1 MRWPW
6 WRRETRSDSY
16 TDELV
21 RALQSR
27 AGVATLADELHT
39 LSLEASAGTVGRGFA
54 AATVGGGAGPEL
66 EPHLEAIGR
75 AFVRRGESVLVPRRG
90 GFFALASHWT
100 VEGRSRP
107 WTYEVTISEPDG
119 QITFRLPERRV
130 LHFRTN
136 VARAAPWRGR
146 GPLEVAT
153 AGGKLMA
160 NLEAALADET
170 GGPRGS
176 ILPVPTNPDEATM
189 GTIRNTIRDLAGRV
203 FIAESQRTNW
213 NDADARQVT
222 GDWTAHRLGANPP
235 EALVRLMVEHRR
247 AVLAA
252 AGVPPEILGG
262 SDSAGRRE
270 AFRIFAWG
278 TLAPL
283 GYIVSREI
291 DGKLGISAPLKWDR
305 LRASDVTGRARA
317 YKGLVEA
324 GMNRARA
331 ETLVGFEG

>member
-189 GTIRNTIRDLAGRV
+189 ARSGTRFGTWPAGCSSRK
-203 FIAESQRTNW
+203 ASGRTGTMRTL
-213 NDADARQVT
+213 DRSR
-222 GDWTAHRLGANPP
+222 G
-235 EALVRLMVEHRR
+235 
-247 AVLAA
+247 
-252 AGVPPEILGG
+252 I
-262 SDSAGRRE
+262 GRRTGW
-270 AFRIFAWG
+270 AR
-278 TLAPL
+278 TLPRRSC
-283 GYIVSREI
+283 G
-291 DGKLGISAPLKWDR
+291 
-305 LRASDVTGRARA
+305 
-317 YKGLVEA
+317 
-324 GMNRARA
+324 
-331 ETLVGFEG
+331 